1 MGKEYEAKYLDI
13 DVLVY
18 RRRLRAI
25 GAKLVHSNT
34 RMVRTIFDC
43 CDKDGF
49 VRLRHE
55 GDKVTLTSKIFGGK
69 YPEEHEVTICEP
81 YENGIAF
88 LTSIGLKKKAVQETM
103 REKWNIPSHKDVN
116 EIVFD
121 MIPGIPTYMEID
133 CKSEAALHYIES
145 KLGLDTSK
153 RRYGSFDKQYLEYYG
168 IPKDVINADTP
179 SITFLNIHKEIKP
192 KKQKQLLI
200 KVQRQ
205 QLNAMRNVGKTKTR
219 VADRTKT
226 RVAGRTKTRVA
237 GRTKRTKR
245 TRKSM
250 KGGKASISDHVFGN
264 IISGILPNKHHNSNF
279 EFRDGGLKYVSE
291 GERFNRG
298 KNFFNKLFSAG

>member
-13 DVLVY
+13 NVKAVQK
-18 RRRLRAI
+18 RLRAI

-34 RMVRTIFDC
+34 RMIRTIFDSC
-43 CDKDGF
+43 NKDGF
-49 VRLRHE
+49 VRLRQE
-55 GDKVTLTSKIFGGK
+55 ADKVTLTSKIFSGK

-81 YENGIAF
+81 YESGQSF

-133 CKSEAALHYIES
+133 CKSEATLNYIEN
-145 KLGLDTSK
+145 KLGLDITK
-153 RRYGSFDKQYLEYYG
+153 RRYGSFDNQYLEYYG
-168 IPKDVINADTP
+168 IPKDVINTHTP
-179 SITFLNIHKEIKP
+179 SITFSNIHKEIKP
-192 KKQKQLLI
+192 RKQKHLLI
-200 KVQRQ
+200 KVQRD
-205 QLNAMRNVGKTKTR
+205 QLNAMRNVGK
-219 VADRTKT
+219 RTKT

-237 GRTKRTKR
+237 GRIKR

-250 KGGKASISDHVFGN
+250 KGGNASISEHIFGN
-264 IISGILPNKHHNSNF
+264 LISGILPNKHNNSNF

-291 GERFNRG
+291 GEKFRRG
-298 KNFFNKLFSAG
+298 KYFFNKLFSAA